1 MKKMIVIIFLSLGF
15 LNATDIIREDG
26 YRVALNFVNAFL
38 IEKNATKAIEY
49 VSDDAVFRQRGK
61 GSAIRE
67 VKNVKRLKHVEI
79 NEIFFFNRNT
89 IGERLHS
96 VNRCYDIERK
106 FNIER
111 IPLYLRAYM
120 KDENSLGC
128 IVSAF
133 ITNDRNKRGTIVLL
147 FVFNKVHGKYML
159 EYMYDL
165 I

>member
-1 MKKMIVIIFLSLGF
+1 MKKIIVILFLSLGF
-15 LNATDIIREDG
+15 LNATDINREEG
-26 YRVALNFVNAFL
+26 YRVALNFINSFL
-38 IEKNATKAIEY
+38 IEKNATKAIKY

-61 GSAIRE
+61 GSAMRE
-67 VKNVKRLKHVEI
+67 VKDAKALKYIEI
-79 NEIFFFNRNT
+79 KEIFFFNRNT
-89 IGERLHS
+89 IGERLQS
-96 VNRCYDIERK
+96 VNRRYNIERK

-120 KDENSLGC
+120 KGESSLGC

-133 ITNDRNKRGTIVLL
+133 ITNDRNKSGTIVLL
-147 FVFNKVHGKYML
+147 FVFNKFHGKYVL